1 MNDIYELCK
10 SFTKKENVEFTYIDN
25 YKESANI
32 FKFGLAKTNNLESSG
47 LLIRVLE
54 KGKTGTAT
62 ITKIDKKNIIDGIT
76 KAKKIAKL
84 KNTVKIPEFGSYK
97 TNNKI
102 KNDKALLK
110 LDLSELLPEIK
121 EEITKEKYIKSY
133 EGVITKVN
141 SSDFYLNP
149 YTSTENHSSAVNLS
163 VMINTKDKTP
173 SSAYF
178 SQIFTK
184 KEDINTRLVF
194 DQAKENAKILLNPV
208 NGTKDKYTLIFTPEV
223 LFELLGLILVPATGD
238 AILKKQS
245 YLLDQLNKQVFSK
258 DLTITEDP
266 HLDYFMNSCFIDDE
280 GIRTTKKDIIKNGV
294 FKKIIYSQEKA
305 IESKNKPTGNGFR
318 DGLYS
323 SVSSSFSNIIVAEG
337 KEKINNI
344 IAKTKKGILVYG
356 LMGLHTSNTTTGEF
370 SLVINQGKE
379 IINGKLK
386 NAITNLNFTGNCKES
401 FKDLYFSKEQRFFGA
416 SLVPFG
422 VLENVKLI

>member
-10 SFTKKENVEFTYIDN
+10 GFTKKENVEFTYIDN
-25 YKESANI
+25 YKESASI
-32 FKFGLAKTNNLESSG
+32 FKYGLSKTNNLEGSG

-54 KGKTGTAT
+54 KGQSGSTT
-62 ITKIDKKNIIDGIT
+62 ITKITKENIIEGIK
-76 KAKKIAKL
+76 KAKRIAKL
-84 KNTVKIPEFGSYK
+84 KNTVKIPDFGSHK
-97 TNNKI
+97 TNKKI
-102 KNDKALLK
+102 KTDKALFK
-110 LDLSELLPEIK
+110 LDLSEILPEIK
-121 EEITKEKYIKSY
+121 QEITKEKHIKSY

-141 SSDFYLNP
+141 SKDFYLNP
-149 YTSTENHSSAVNLS
+149 YTSTENHSSALNLS
-163 VMINTKDKTP
+163 VMINTKDKKP

-184 KEDINTRLVF
+184 KEDIDVKLVF

-223 LFELLGLILVPATGD
+223 LSELLGLILAPATGD

-258 DLTITEDP
+258 NLTITEDP
-266 HLDYFMNSCFIDDE
+266 HLDYFLDSCFVDDE
-280 GIRTTKKDIIKNGV
+280 GIKTTKKEIIKDGV

-318 DGLYS
+318 GGLYS
-323 SVSSSFSNIIVAEG
+323 ATSSSFSNIIVAEG
-337 KEKINNI
+337 KEKINDI
-344 IAKTKKGILVYG
+344 IAKTKKGVLVYG

-386 NAITNLNFTGNCKES
+386 NTITNLNFTGNCKES

>member
-62 ITKIDKKNIIDGIT
+62 ITKIDKENIIDGIT

-149 YTSTENHSSAVNLS
+149 YTSTENQSSAVNLS